1 MDSTLHIRDAQPSD
15 AAALAGLLGG
25 MGWFAAY
32 ADTAPSQAEERLR
45 GLIQSAAGG
54 QHRMLLV
61 AEDGAQP
68 RLLGYCAVH
77 WLPVAIQLGWEAYV
91 SELFVAESARGTG
104 AGSALLDAA
113 VQAARERQCVRIW
126 LINNRE
132 RPSYA
137 RGFYPRHGWTEQAE
151 MARFV
156 LPLAAPPQP
165 SGDSPP

>member
-1 MDSTLHIRDAQPSD
+1 MHSTLHIRDAQPSD

-32 ADTAPSQAEERLR
+32 AETSPAQAEERLR
-45 GLIQSAAGG
+45 RLIQSAAGG
-54 QHRMLLV
+54 QHGLLLV
-61 AEDGAQP
+61 AEDGAQ

-137 RGFYPRHGWTEQAE
+137 RGFYPRRSWTEQAE

-156 LPLAAPPQP
+156 LPLTAAPQP
-165 SGDSPP
+165 SGDSTP